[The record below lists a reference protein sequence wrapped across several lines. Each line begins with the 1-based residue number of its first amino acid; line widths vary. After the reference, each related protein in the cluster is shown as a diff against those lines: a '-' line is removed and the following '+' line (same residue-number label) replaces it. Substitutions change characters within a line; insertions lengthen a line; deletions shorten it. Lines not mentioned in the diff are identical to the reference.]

1 MQGDRHLLALL
12 MKGSERL
19 KCRSLVLNNAQ
30 AGQPDNPNQRRTN
43 MGRVIVYEY
52 VTLDGVMEAPE
63 EWQFPYYSDDVAEVI
78 KAQILEPDA
87 ILLGRATYEIFA
99 AYWPYRTHNE
109 FGTADKLNSTPKFV
123 VSSTLEKA
131 EWNNS
136 TLIKENVAEEITRL
150 KQQPGGDIAI
160 IGSATLVQSLM
171 HHDLIDEYQLL
182 VHPVVVGR
190 GKRLFE
196 DGSIPTALRLV
207 ETRAFSSGVVLLSYQ
222 PDRKEQ
228 EYRHESSHET
238 QSTHRILAQTGG

>member
-1 MQGDRHLLALL
+1 MVTVHVTRMLREKTGTQAGVSANKLNQKRNIMTVKDHPAS
-12 MKGSERL
+12 SET
-19 KCRSLVLNNAQ
+19 NAQ

-87 ILLGRATYEIFA
+87 ILLGRETYEIFA
-99 AYWPYRTHNE
+99 SYWPYRTHNE

-136 TLIKENVAEEITRL
+136 TLIKENVA
-150 KQQPGGDIAI
+150 
-160 IGSATLVQSLM
+160 
-171 HHDLIDEYQLL
+171 
-182 VHPVVVGR
+182 
-190 GKRLFE
+190 
-196 DGSIPTALRLV
+196 
-207 ETRAFSSGVVLLSYQ
+207 VL
-222 PDRKEQ
+222 
-228 EYRHESSHET
+228 
-238 QSTHRILAQTGG
+238 